1 MIFIHFLAKISHL
14 CSKPA
19 RMHQKWTNWLVF
31 ALLSIVW
38 GSSFILM
45 KEGLK
50 AFTPYQVASLR
61 MLSAGLVLLPFA
73 IKAYSKIPKDKMGLV
88 IVSGLVGNFIPAYLF
103 CIAETRIDSA
113 LAGIL
118 NSLTP
123 LFTILVGLV
132 FYKVQT
138 SAIKVLGILIG
149 FIGLSFLMLTG
160 KEMHFEHLSYAS
172 LVLLATMMYGINVH
186 TVGRYLKEIGS
197 IQIASVAFSFLI
209 LPSAAVLYFTGY
221 FKNDFSNPLEVHSTL
236 TSCVLGMVGTSMA
249 SILFY
254 YLVKKAGILFGSL
267 VTYGIPV
274 VAVAWGI
281 GYGESLTFSQVV
293 CLGVILFGVY
303 IVNRGNLNFLSFLK
317 QKAPNQ

>member
-1 MIFIHFLAKISHL
+1 MIFIHFLDKMRHL

-19 RMHQKWTNWLVF
+19 RMQQKWTNWLVF

-50 AFTPYQVASLR
+50 AFNAYQVASLR
-61 MLSAGLVLLPFA
+61 MLSAGIVLLPFA
-73 IKAYSKIPKDKMGLV
+73 IQAFKKIPKDKMGLV
-88 IVSGLVGNFIPAYLF
+88 IISGLVGNFIPAYLF
-103 CIAETRIDSA
+103 SIAETRIDSA

-123 LFTILVGLV
+123 LFTIIVGVV

-138 SAIKVLGILIG
+138 SAIKLLGILIG
-149 FIGLSFLMLTG
+149 FIGLTCLMLAG
-160 KEMHFEHLSYAS
+160 KEVHFEHLSYAS
-172 LVLLATMMYGINVH
+172 LVLVATIMYGINVH

-209 LPSAAVLYFTGY
+209 IPSATVLYFTD
-221 FKNDFSNPLEVHSTL
+221 FFNNDFSNPVVLHSTIAGG
-236 TSCVLGMVGTSMA
+236 VLGMIGTSMA

-281 GYGESLTFSQVV
+281 GFGESLAPLQIF

-303 IVNRGNLNFLSFLK
+303 IVNRGNLNFIPFLK
-317 QKAPNQ
+317 HKDPQ

>member
-1 MIFIHFLAKISHL
+1 MIFIHFLDKMRHL

-19 RMHQKWTNWLVF
+19 RMQQKWTNWLVF

-50 AFTPYQVASLR
+50 AFNAYQVASLR

-73 IKAYSKIPKDKMGLV
+73 IQAFKKIPKDKMGLV
-88 IVSGLVGNFIPAYLF
+88 IISGLVGNFIPAYLF

-123 LFTILVGLV
+123 LFTIIVGVV

-138 SAIKVLGILIG
+138 SAIKLLGILIG
-149 FIGLSFLMLTG
+149 FIGLTCLMLAG
-160 KEMHFEHLSYAS
+160 KEVHFEHLSYAS
-172 LVLLATMMYGINVH
+172 LVLVATIMYGINVH

-209 LPSAAVLYFTGY
+209 IPSATVLYFTD
-221 FKNDFSNPLEVHSTL
+221 FFNNDFSSPVVLHSTIAGG
-236 TSCVLGMVGTSMA
+236 VLGMIGTSMA

-281 GYGESLTFSQVV
+281 GFGESLAPLQIF

-303 IVNRGNLNFLSFLK
+303 IVNRGNLNFIPFLK
-317 QKAPNQ
+317 HKDPQ

>member
-1 MIFIHFLAKISHL
+1 MRHL

-19 RMHQKWTNWLVF
+19 RMQQKWTNWLVF

-50 AFTPYQVASLR
+50 AFNAYQVASLR

-73 IKAYSKIPKDKMGLV
+73 IQAFKKIPKDKMGLV
-88 IVSGLVGNFIPAYLF
+88 IISGLVGNFIPAYLF

-123 LFTILVGLV
+123 LFTIIVGLV

-138 SAIKVLGILIG
+138 SAIKLLGILIG
-149 FIGLSFLMLTG
+149 FIGLACLMLAG
-160 KEMHFEHLSYAS
+160 KEVHFEHLSYAS
-172 LVLLATMMYGINVH
+172 LVLVATIMYGINVH

-209 LPSAAVLYFTGY
+209 IPSATVLYFTD
-221 FKNDFSNPLEVHSTL
+221 FFNKDFSNPVVLHSTIAGG
-236 TSCVLGMVGTSMA
+236 VLGMIGTSMA

-281 GYGESLTFSQVV
+281 GFGESLSPLQIF

-303 IVNRGNLNFLSFLK
+303 IVNRGNLNFIPFLK
-317 QKAPNQ
+317 QKDPQ

>member
-1 MIFIHFLAKISHL
+1 MQ
-14 CSKPA
+14 
-19 RMHQKWTNWLVF
+19 QKWINWLVF
-31 ALLSIVW
+31 ILLSIVW

-45 KEGLK
+45 KEGLR

-61 MLSAGLVLLPFA
+61 MLFAGLVLLPFA
-73 IKAYSKIPKDKMGLV
+73 IKAFRKIPKDKMGLV
-88 IVSGLVGNFIPAYLF
+88 LISGLVGNFIPAYLF
-103 CIAETRIDSA
+103 CIAETKIDSA

-123 LFTILVGLV
+123 LFTILVGIL

-138 SAIKVLGILIG
+138 SAIKILGILIG
-149 FIGLSFLMLTG
+149 FIGLTFLMLTG
-160 KEMHFEHLSYAS
+160 KELHLDHLSYAS
-172 LVLLATMMYGINVH
+172 LVLIATLFYGINVH
-186 TVGRYLKEIGS
+186 TVGRYLKAISS

-221 FKNDFSNPLEVHSTL
+221 FKMNFDDHLVVHSTL
-236 TSCVLGMVGTSMA
+236 SSAVLGMVGTSMA

-274 VAVAWGI
+274 VAVAWGLI
-281 GYGESLTFSQVV
+281 YGESLAPLQIL
-293 CLGVILFGVY
+293 CLAVILLGVY
-303 IVNRGNLNFLSFLK
+303 IVNRGNLNFLPFVK
-317 QKAPNQ
+317 QKASQ